1 MLFILP
7 LSPHKP
13 PCRTSK
19 QNMNIKQLDSA
30 QQFLSRDILTGS
42 AQQDSTL
49 LLVFLLSM
57 EEHSCSTDCMLKIG
71 SKEKKN

>member
-1 MLFILP
+1 
-7 LSPHKP
+7 
-13 PCRTSK
+13 
-19 QNMNIKQLDSA
+19 MNIKQLDSA